1 MDKYDSRNLNCEMTR
16 RGFLATAAAA
26 AAVPNALAIAGKS
39 DEVTAL
45 HVPPGTP
52 PSRVV
57 KVVAPE
63 VVNNAA
69 VHRPLLREMVHKAV
83 TTLAQTRLEK
93 DAWHSFLASDDII
106 ALKFN
111 RSAQAKLG
119 TTEPM
124 AETLIQ
130 SLVEAG
136 FSPEQIVCI
145 EEPAGLAKRNG
156 TTPPL
161 RGFSS
166 SETKFASGT
175 DRLAMVLDQVDAII
189 NVPFLKTHNI
199 AGLTCSLK
207 NLSHALVK
215 HPARYHENRCSPF
228 ISDIVSLPAIRE
240 KLRLNVVDALR
251 VVYRGGPEAST
262 GAIRN
267 HGMILA
273 STDPVSIDT
282 IGLEVLNDTRTHA
295 GLPVLAPSAAHIPY
309 LRNAHESGLGIAA
322 RYAVDVVQPAL

>member
-1 MDKYDSRNLNCEMTR
+1 MESYGSQNPVYEITR

-26 AAVPNALAIAGKS
+26 AAVPHALAVAGGS
-39 DEVTAL
+39 DD
-45 HVPPGTP
+45 VPSLRVAAGTP

-57 KVVAPE
+57 KVAAPE
-63 VVNNAA
+63 VVHNAA
-69 VHRPLLREMVHKAV
+69 VHRPLLREMVRKV
-83 TTLAQTRLEK
+83 ITTLAQARLER
-93 DAWHSFLASDDII
+93 DAWHSFLTPGDVI

-119 TTEPM
+119 TTEAM

-136 FSPEQIVCI
+136 FSPKQIVCI
-145 EEPAGLAKRNG
+145 EEPAGIAKRNG
-156 TTPPL
+156 TTPAL
-161 RGFSS
+161 LGFSPT
-166 SETKFASGT
+166 ETTFASGA
-175 DRLAMVLDQVDAII
+175 DQLALVLDQVDAII

-215 HPARYHENRCSPF
+215 HPARYHADRCSPY
-228 ISDIVSLPAIRE
+228 ISDIVGLPAIRE
-240 KLRLNVVDALR
+240 KIRLNIVDALR
-251 VVYRGGPEAST
+251 VVYDGGPEAST

-295 GLPVLAPSAAHIPY
+295 GLPVIAQSAAHIPF
-309 LRNAHESGLGIAA
+309 LRTAHETGLGIAA
-322 RYAVDVVQPAL
+322 RYAVDVSQPAL